1 MSYEGISVTKK
12 EQYGLCTEDE
22 ILKEFKRKIRRLYNF
37 VTDSFTMDIEVKPL
51 SMLTTGI
58 SALFSDFRKKYR
70 CLIGLDTFHLIL
82 SSYLILVESR
92 LVELISIEENLDPGM
107 VRDVQ
112 REIERQRKNE
122 FYEQKQKNYE
132 MERLTRNQ
140 RAHERNMHQVKRG
153 RRLIKRSAKPYQ
165 TKTAIVTDKNE
176 NYQDDDDYYFTNAG

>member
-1 MSYEGISVTKK
+1 MSHEGISVTKK

-58 SALFSDFRKKYR
+58 SVIFTDFRKKISVPYWFGHR
-70 CLIGLDTFHLIL
+70 
-82 SSYLILVESR
+82 SYLILVESR
-92 LVELISIEENLDPGM
+92 LVDLISIEENLDPGM

>member
-1 MSYEGISVTKK
+1 MPYWFGH
-12 EQYGLCTEDE
+12 
-22 ILKEFKRKIRRLYNF
+22 R
-37 VTDSFTMDIEVKPL
+37 
-51 SMLTTGI
+51 
-58 SALFSDFRKKYR
+58 
-70 CLIGLDTFHLIL
+70 
-82 SSYLILVESR
+82 SYLILVESR
-92 LVELISIEENLDPGM
+92 LVDLISIEENLDPGM